1 MEKLLL
7 QPTYESEFAPQ
18 SAEFTDYA
26 ETIGVEKEKLLPNEK
41 VTLSHEML
49 YSDTVVGP
57 DNAMISGII
66 SVSNEHMFIL
76 RLDPD
81 KNIPREDRKFGT
93 PYLLVDLEFMKDP
106 YSQTSEHFKG
116 LRMDQTVT
124 LGRHHQQ
131 DRFTHRPEMSR
142 NQCNITVTKEGVEI
156 NNLMPSNATQ
166 ISGNILKEKEQK
178 SDEKYTYAAD
188 YTQALLKRASE
199 GDTGFGRSNA
209 EHINGTYLNHPI
221 IGRNSKQLENG
232 VYLTRGSEAL
242 IADTNSQKTRGAI
255 EGVIA
260 LTQYLGEDAPNEEI
274 LQIVESQVGKI
285 LKYNLDKTDSLSE
298 PYRGNKGIGIS
309 SYIEKGVGVCRHQ
322 AILAGLTM
330 EEMIGRGILN
340 GTTGVER
347 NLRYDAKKKTP
358 AGGHAWAVFKP
369 AGAQSELEDYIIDPA
384 NNYVGTRKE
393 ALEKGGWYYK
403 TNSEK

>member
-1 MEKLLL
+1 MEKLLS

-18 SAEFTDYA
+18 SAEFTDKK

-49 YSDTVVGP
+49 YADAVVGP

-66 SVSNEHMFIL
+66 SVGNEHMFIL

-106 YSQTSEHFKG
+106 YSQTSQHFKG
-116 LRMDQTVT
+116 LWMDRTVT

-131 DRFTHRPEMSR
+131 DRFTHQTKMSR
-142 NQCNITVTKEGVEI
+142 NQCNITVTEKGVEI
-156 NNLMPSNATQ
+156 NNLTPTNETQ
-166 ISGNILKEKEQK
+166 ISGNILAEEENEIEK
-178 SDEKYTYAAD
+178 KYTYLSD

-199 GDTGFGRSNA
+199 DDTGFGRSNT

-221 IGRNSKQLENG
+221 IGRNSKRLGNG

-242 IADTNSQKTRGAI
+242 IADTNSQKTSEAI
-255 EGVIA
+255 ESVIT
-260 LTQYLGEDAPNEEI
+260 LVQYLGEDAPNEEI

-330 EEMIGRGILN
+330 EEMIARGILK

-358 AGGHAWAVFKP
+358 ISGHAWAIFKP
-369 AGAQSELEDYIIDPA
+369 TGAQSELEDYIIDPA